1 MYTEFDY
8 LNANDL
14 YNIQSKTTMVIG
26 LFKKVTGIVID
37 YELQEW
43 KINSLLYVDS
53 IAKIESTIDYI
64 GNFFNYPIGWIET
77 RIWNLDKREN
87 ISYKDLNRLINN
99 IQVLEKL
106 IERYEFNYINEIYL
120 GEELSL

>member
-8 LNANDL
+8 LNADDL

>member
-8 LNANDL
+8 LNVNDL
-14 YNIQSKTTMVIG
+14 YNIQSKTTMVID
-26 LFKKVTGIVID
+26 LFKKVTGIMVD

-53 IAKIESTIDYI
+53 IAKIESTIDHI

-77 RIWNLDKREN
+77 RTWNLDKREN